1 MKSSHVIVM
10 TVEIQTQDKIFGL
23 IILIC
28 YHITIYSITIEKNCI
43 NNNF

>member
-1 MKSSHVIVM
+1 MKSSHVITM

-28 YHITIYSITIEKNCI
+28 YHITSYSITIEKNCI